1 MSFFQ
6 WRRFNF
12 FDIAKDVENGTISS
26 QLGEENVI
34 TCATSGRGNVV
45 LGDLKGTIWRI
56 INRHWEVVNFPGW
69 DGKVE
74 ELLQPR
80 QSPYLLGLGL
90 EGFVRCLKVWNLDKV
105 DKAGTPELV
114 RCSRLTRPGSQSEP
128 VILAV
133 SENLMLMGVGYDDG
147 GVVLYRGDCTREK
160 GYKVKVLIEQGTQVT
175 GMAFKAVESGI
186 YLYIATTADVLMFNV
201 SVKDRET
208 RSVLDSL
215 GCSSKGLCVAPLNHA
230 DTHFVTGQSDA
241 IYCYNPEGRGQCYAF
256 EGKKRLLNWFRGYLT
271 VVSDEGLEKATV
283 TVFDVQNKFIGF
295 SAPVKPVL
303 TVLSEWGSIFL
314 VTQDGKLHQL
324 VEKDTQA
331 KLALLFKKNFY
342 DVAIKIARN
351 QQYDAEGLVDIFRQ
365 YGDHLYA
372 KGDQTGAI
380 EQYVKTIGTLE
391 PSYVIQKFLD
401 AQKIHNLTAYLQ
413 ALHRKGLASED
424 HTTLLLNCYTKL
436 KDCSKLD
443 EFIMTKDR
451 EVDFDV
457 DIAINVCRQAGYC
470 KHAMA
475 LAEKHQK
482 HDLYLKIVLENEI
495 DHRQA
500 LRYIS
505 GLPMSEAYVHMKKY
519 GSVLIQNVPSES
531 TEFLKTMCV
540 AGLSEGFECSP
551 EEFIHLFINDQEAM
565 VDFLEHL
572 VTSLPVVSKTVYNT
586 LIEYQIY
593 SFAATADHELKA
605 IKEKKI
611 MDLLKSDSEKYSSDQ
626 ALVLC
631 QLSNFQP
638 GLLYLYQK
646 AELYDQ
652 ILKHHFASGNYDAGI
667 TACRRFG
674 PQNPQLWVTALQ
686 NIAQASGAEVPQHQF
701 KEVLDNIEKYRL
713 LSPLLVVST
722 LSSCPTATLGVVR
735 DYLLRTLSAEERSID
750 EDKRV
755 IEQYKADSQKIRE
768 KIDKLTNSVTI
779 FQSTKC
785 SACNHAL
792 ELPTVHFLCQHGYH
806 QHCFQ
811 SFSDSDKECPACHQ
825 DNKKILDILKSQEAG
840 RNHHDQFHAQLEKA
854 EDGFSIVAEYLGRG
868 LFTQPISLPD
878 IPSLPARPGAGNH
891 GLAENMTGLA
901 VTEGRLRA
909 QQGRS
914 SPSPDMPSEGRVRME
929 TRGGGMVTAPSEGRM
944 RMDNRGGGVVTAPSV
959 SEGRMRAEVRGQ
971 TYNDPSEGRLRAGQA
986 SQAGVAVPSDARMR
1000 LSQHRGTPNKYD
1012 VKPGMGY
1019 NHSPIGSLTAN
1030 LTVAPASRQSFKPSP
1045 EPQVPRKE
1053 DIAAPN
1059 HFGETINPFGTPDSN
1074 ESFGSDNPFAGNSPR
1089 RGKSPRRS
1097 MSPLAKEAVEAN
1109 PFGENGE
1116 DYNEELNPFAD

>member
-1 MSFFQ
+1 
-6 WRRFNF
+6 
-12 FDIAKDVENGTISS
+12 
-26 QLGEENVI
+26 
-34 TCATSGRGNVV
+34 
-45 LGDLKGTIWRI
+45 
-56 INRHWEVVNFPGW
+56 
-69 DGKVE
+69 
-74 ELLQPR
+74 
-80 QSPYLLGLGL
+80 
-90 EGFVRCLKVWNLDKV
+90 
-105 DKAGTPELV
+105 
-114 RCSRLTRPGSQSEP
+114 
-128 VILAV
+128 
-133 SENLMLMGVGYDDG
+133 
-147 GVVLYRGDCTREK
+147 
-160 GYKVKVLIEQGTQVT
+160 
-175 GMAFKAVESGI
+175 
-186 YLYIATTADVLMFNV
+186 
-201 SVKDRET
+201 
-208 RSVLDSL
+208 
-215 GCSSKGLCVAPLNHA
+215 
-230 DTHFVTGQSDA
+230 
-241 IYCYNPEGRGQCYAF
+241 
-256 EGKKRLLNWFRGYLT
+256 
-271 VVSDEGLEKATV
+271 
-283 TVFDVQNKFIGF
+283 
-295 SAPVKPVL
+295 
-303 TVLSEWGSIFL
+303 
-314 VTQDGKLHQL
+314 
-324 VEKDTQA
+324 
-331 KLALLFKKNFY
+331 LFKKNFY
-342 DVAIKIARN
+342 DVAIKIAKN

-482 HDLYLKIVLENEI
+482 HDLYLKIVLENES

-505 GLPMSEAYVHMKKY
+505 GLPFAEAYVHMKRY
-519 GSVLIQNVPSES
+519 GCVLIQYAPAES
-531 TEFLKTMCV
+531 TEFLKTLCV
-540 AGLSEGFECSP
+540 AGLKEGFDSNP

-572 VTSLPVVSKTVYNT
+572 VTSLPAVSKTVYNS
-586 LIEYQIY
+586 LIEYQLY
-593 SFAATADHELKA
+593 SYTATTDPGVKA
-605 IKEKKI
+605 MKEKKI
-611 MDLLKSDSEKYSSDQ
+611 LELLKSDSDKYSSDQ

-631 QLSNFQP
+631 QLNNFLP

-686 NIAQASGAEVPQHQF
+686 NIAQASGADVPQHQF

-735 DYLLRTLSAEERSID
+735 DYLLRTLSAEERSIE

-755 IEQYKADSQKIRE
+755 IEQYKVDSQKIRE

-878 IPSLPARPGAGNH
+878 ISSLPVRGEAGNGS
-891 GLAENMTGLA
+891 GLAENMSGMA
-901 VTEGRLRA
+901 ISEGRLRT
-909 QQGRS
+909 QGRG
-914 SPSPDMPSEGRVRME
+914 SPNPDMPSEGRIRME
-929 TRGGGMVTAPSEGRM
+929 GRGGGVLNAPSEGRV
-944 RMDNRGGGVVTAPSV
+944 RMDNRGGGVVTAQ
-959 SEGRMRAEVRGQ
+959 SEGRMRAEGRGGQ
-971 TYNDPSEGRLRAGQA
+971 AFNEPSEGRLRAGQT

-1000 LSQHRGTPNKYD
+1000 LAEHRGTPNKYD
-1012 VKPGMGY
+1012 IKPGMTH
-1019 NHSPIGSLTAN
+1019 NPSPQGSLTAN
-1030 LTVAPASRQSFKPSP
+1030 LTVAPASRPTYKPSP
-1045 EPQVPRKE
+1045 EPHVPRKE
-1053 DIAAPN
+1053 DIGAPN
-1059 HFGETINPFGTPDSN
+1059 PFAEAGNPFGTPDSN
-1074 ESFGSDNPFAGNSPR
+1074 ESFGSDNPFASNSPR
-1089 RGKSPRRS
+1089 RAKSPLRAV
-1097 MSPLAKEAVEAN
+1097 SPLARPSQVEN

-1116 DYNEELNPFAD
+1116 DYNEDLNPFA

>member
-12 FDIAKDVENGTISS
+12 FDISKDVENGTIAS
-26 QLGEENVI
+26 QLGEDNVI
-34 TCATSGRGNVV
+34 TCATSGRGNIV
-45 LGDLKGTIWRI
+45 LGDLKGTIWRV
-56 INRHWEVVNFPGW
+56 INRHWEVTNFPGW

-114 RCSRLTRPGSQSEP
+114 RCSRLTRSGSQAEP
-128 VILAV
+128 ASLAV
-133 SENLMLMGVGYDDG
+133 SENLLLLGVGYDDG
-147 GVVLYRGDCTREK
+147 GVVLYRGDCTKDK
-160 GYKVKVLIEQGTQVT
+160 GFKMKVLIEQGAQIT
-175 GMAFKAVESGI
+175 GMAFKSVESGS
-186 YLYIATTADVLMFNV
+186 YLYIATTADVIMFNV

-208 RSVLDSL
+208 RSILDSL
-215 GCSSKGLCVAPLNHA
+215 GCNSKGLCVSPVNHP
-230 DTHFVTGQSDA
+230 DTHFVTGQTDA
-241 IYCYNPEGRGQCYAF
+241 VYCYNPEGRGQCYAF

-314 VTQDGKLHQL
+314 ITQEGKLHQL

-342 DVAIKIARN
+342 DVAIKIAKN

-365 YGDHLYA
+365 YGDHLYN
-372 KGDQTGAI
+372 KGDQSGAI

-475 LAEKHQK
+475 LAEKHKK
-482 HDLYLKIVLENEI
+482 HDLYLKIVLENEN

-505 GLPMSEAYVHMKKY
+505 GLPMTEAYVHMKKY

-531 TEFLKTMCV
+531 TEFLMTMC
-540 AGLSEGFECSP
+540 AASSSEEFDCNP
-551 EEFIHLFINDQEAM
+551 EEFIHLFINDQNAM
-565 VDFLEHL
+565 VSFLEHL
-572 VTSLPVVSKTVYNT
+572 VVSLPCVSKTVYNT
-586 LIEYQIY
+586 LIEYQLYLY
-593 SFAATADHELKA
+593 SASEDTAAKSS
-605 IKEKKI
+605 KEKKI
-611 MDLLKSDSEKYSSDQ
+611 MELLKSDGEKYSSDQ

-631 QLSNFQP
+631 QLSNFHP

-652 ILKHHFASGNYDAGI
+652 ILKHHFACGNYDAGI

-686 NIAQASGAEVPQHQF
+686 SIAQASGAEIPQQQF

-735 DYLLRTLSAEERSID
+735 DYLLRTLSAEERSIE

-755 IEQYKADSQKIRE
+755 IEQYKADSDKIRE
-768 KIDKLTNSVTI
+768 KIAKLSNSVTI

-785 SACNHAL
+785 SACDRTL

-811 SFSDSDKECPACHQ
+811 SFSDNDKECPACHQ

-840 RNHHDQFHAQLEKA
+840 RNNHDQFHAQLEKA

-878 IPSLPARPGAGNH
+878 ISSLQAKAGFPKDD
-891 GLAENMTGLA
+891 LAENMTGLS

-909 QQGRS
+909 QGRV
-914 SPSPDMPSEGRVRME
+914 SPNPDMPSEGR
-929 TRGGGMVTAPSEGRM
+929 M
-944 RMDNRGGGVVTAPSV
+944 RVEARGGGVVTAPS
-959 SEGRMRAEVRGQ
+959 EARMRMESRGGGVV
-971 TYNDPSEGRLRAGQA
+971 TAPSEARIRAGDNRGPSYSEQSEARLRAGQT
-986 SQAGVAVPSDARMR
+986 SQAGVSVPSDARMR
-1000 LSQHRGTPNKYD
+1000 LAEHRGTPNRYD
-1012 VKPGMGY
+1012 VKPGGGY
-1019 NHSPIGSLTAN
+1019 SQSPIGSLTAN
-1030 LTVAPASRQSFKPSP
+1030 LTVVPATKLPHTQSQDH
-1045 EPQVPRKE
+1045 QVPRKE

-1059 HFGETINPFGTPDSN
+1059 HFGETSNPFGTPDSS
-1074 ESFGSDNPFAGNSPR
+1074 ESFGSDNPFASNSPR
-1089 RGKSPRRS
+1089 RGKSPRRAV
-1097 MSPLAKEAVEAN
+1097 SPLAKEAGEN
-1109 PFGENGE
+1109 PFGEDDN
-1116 DYNEELNPFAD
+1116 YNEDLNPFAD

>member
-12 FDIAKDVENGTISS
+12 FDIVKDVENGTISS

-34 TCATSGRGNVV
+34 TCATAGRGNVV

-56 INRHWEVVNFPGW
+56 INRHWEVANFPGW
-69 DGKVE
+69 EGKVE

-105 DKAGTPELV
+105 DKAGTPDLV
-114 RCSRLTRPGSQSEP
+114 RCSRLTRPGSPAEP
-128 VILAV
+128 VSLAV
-133 SENLMLMGVGYDDG
+133 SENLLLMAVGYDDG
-147 GVVLYRGDCTREK
+147 GVVLYRGDCTRDK
-160 GYKVKVLIEQGTQVT
+160 GHKVKVLVEQGSQVT
-175 GMAFKAVESGI
+175 GMAFKAVETGI
-186 YLYIATTADVLMFNV
+186 FLYIATTSDVLMFNV

-215 GCSSKGLCVAPLNHA
+215 GCSSKGLCVAPTNHA
-230 DTHFVTGQSDA
+230 DTHFVTGQNDA

-295 SAPVKPVL
+295 SAPIKPVL
-303 TVLSEWGSIFL
+303 AVLAEWGSIFL

-342 DVAIKIARN
+342 DVAIKIAKN

-365 YGDHLYA
+365 YGDHLYS

-380 EQYVKTIGTLE
+380 DQYVKTIGTLE

-482 HDLYLKIVLENEI
+482 HDLYLKIVLENEG

-505 GLPMSEAYVHMKKY
+505 GLPLAEAYMHMKKY
-519 GSVLIQNVPSES
+519 GSVLIQNVPAES
-531 TEFLKTMCV
+531 TEFLKTLCV
-540 AGLSEGFECSP
+540 AGLQEGFECNP

-572 VTSLPVVSKTVYNT
+572 VASLPSVSKTVYNS
-586 LIEYQIY
+586 LIEYQLY
-593 SFAATADHELKA
+593 SHAAITDPELKA
-605 IKEKKI
+605 AKEKKLL
-611 MDLLKSDSEKYSSDQ
+611 DLLKSDSNKYSSDQ

-631 QLSNFQP
+631 QLNSFQP

-646 AELYDQ
+646 AELYEQ

-735 DYLLRTLSAEERSID
+735 DYLLRTLSAEERSIE

-768 KIDKLTNSVTI
+768 KIDKLTNNVTI

-785 SACNHAL
+785 SACNHTL

-825 DNKKILDILKSQEAG
+825 DNKKILDILRSQEAG
-840 RNHHDQFHAQLEKA
+840 RNNHDQFHAQLEKA

-868 LFTQPISLPD
+868 MFTQPISLPD
-878 IPSLPARPGAGNH
+878 IPLPVRSGAGNPS
-891 GLAENMTGLA
+891 GLADNLTGMA
-901 VTEGRLRA
+901 ISEGRLRS
-909 QQGRS
+909 QGRA
-914 SPSPDMPSEGRVRME
+914 SPTPEMPSEGRIRME
-929 TRGGGMVTAPSEGRM
+929 NRGGGVVTAPSEGRM
-944 RMDNRGGGVVTAPSV
+944 RMDNRGVGGVVNAQ
-959 SEGRMRAEVRGQ
+959 SEGRMRAEGRGGPAY
-971 TYNDPSEGRLRAGQA
+971 TDPSEGRLRAGQA
-986 SQAGVAVPSDARMR
+986 SQAAIAVPSDARMR
-1000 LSQHRGTPNKYD
+1000 IAEHRGTPNKYD
-1012 VKPGMGY
+1012 IKSGVAY
-1019 NHSPIGSLTAN
+1019 NPSPQGSLTAN
-1030 LTVAPASRQSFKPSP
+1030 LTMAPVSRPTYKPSP

-1053 DIAAPN
+1053 DITAPN
-1059 HFGETINPFGTPDSN
+1059 PFGETINPFGTPDSN
-1074 ESFGSDNPFAGNSPR
+1074 ESLGSDNPFAGNSPL
-1089 RGKSPRRS
+1089 RGKSPKRA
-1097 MSPLAKEAVEAN
+1097 MSPLAKPSQDDN

-1116 DYNEELNPFAD
+1116 DYNEDLNPFAD